1 MQGVVASILDFSP
14 ESVVEFVSP
23 DDPMAKRISASRTSD
38 LAPYSQQHFERYV
51 EAAGAIVAQS
61 EVSATRTVYHIR
73 RPGK

>member
-1 MQGVVASILDFSP
+1 
-14 ESVVEFVSP
+14 
-23 DDPMAKRISASRTSD
+23 MAKRIPASRTSD
-38 LAPYSQQHFERYV
+38 LTPYSQQHFERYV